1 MRKKKLG
8 VEDYPLGEKHPDL
21 IVSKNGIK
29 PSELTL
35 ENISL
40 GSVTIDDFQIS
51 KETLKYQ
58 AQISYSAGRKPL
70 GDNLE
75 RAAEMVKIPNEV
87 IMAIYE
93 KLRPGRS
100 KNKEELLSYAKLLRD
115 KYEAKILS
123 AFIIEAAE
131 VYEKR
136 GLYKSRY

>member
-8 VEDYPLGEKHPDL
+8 VEDYPLGEKHPNL

-58 AQISYSAGRKPL
+58 AQISYSADRKPL
-70 GDNLE
+70 GENLE

-100 KNKEELLSYAKLLRD
+100 KNKEELLSYARLLRD